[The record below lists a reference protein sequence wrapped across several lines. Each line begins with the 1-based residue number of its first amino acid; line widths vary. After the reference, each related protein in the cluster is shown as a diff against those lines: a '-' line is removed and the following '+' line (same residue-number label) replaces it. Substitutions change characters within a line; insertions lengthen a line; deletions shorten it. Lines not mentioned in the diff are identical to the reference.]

1 METISQL
8 FAPVEEIIREKN
20 YPKALLELSKVHQ
33 IDPKNYYAQ
42 AFSDCIRTLIQAESA
57 SKEIK
62 KAPVSTSP
70 SSELYIPPSANQ
82 VTQSNDDAPRQVGT
96 VPSAKLFPNSEQQEE
111 LRRFMLYREL
121 LKECWA
127 DGIIL
132 SEESTMLHQARL
144 QYLISF
150 DTRCQIERD
159 IKIDAYVDALRIVWL
174 DSVVNNN
181 EEEVLEIMR
190 KKFGITGEKQAAAEK
205 KFSAL
210 HTSKQAKAT
219 IFIVEDDYNN
229 SILVARA
236 LISHGYDVKIE
247 RNPDDAFCL
256 FLLGFNTPKLASPM
270 FFLRYAVNTPQLAAE
285 ILY

>member
-1 METISQL
+1 MQVFGEQDQTSEHRMETISQL

-42 AFSDCIRTLIQAESA
+42 AFSDRIRTLIQAESA
-57 SKEIK
+57 S
-62 KAPVSTSP
+62 
-70 SSELYIPPSANQ
+70 Y
-82 VTQSNDDAPRQVGT
+82 DAPRQVGT

-127 DGIIL
+127 DGMIS
-132 SEESTMLHQARL
+132 SEESTMLHQAHL

-150 DTRCQIERD
+150 DTHCQIERE
-159 IKIDAYVDALRIVWL
+159 IKINAYVDALRIVWL
-174 DSVVNNN
+174 DGVVNNN
-181 EEEVLEIMR
+181 EEEVLEIMC
-190 KKFGITGEKQAAAEK
+190 KKFGITGEEQATAEK

-210 HTSKQAKAT
+210 STSRQVKAT
-219 IFIVEDDYNN
+219 MLIVEDDYNN

-236 LISHGYDVKIE
+236 FISHGYDVKIE
-247 RNPDDAFCL
+247 RNPDDALCL
-256 FLLGFNTPKLASPM
+256 LNVQIPDLILSEAVFPDSKTDGFD
-270 FFLRYAVNTPQLAAE
+270 FF
-285 ILY
+285 